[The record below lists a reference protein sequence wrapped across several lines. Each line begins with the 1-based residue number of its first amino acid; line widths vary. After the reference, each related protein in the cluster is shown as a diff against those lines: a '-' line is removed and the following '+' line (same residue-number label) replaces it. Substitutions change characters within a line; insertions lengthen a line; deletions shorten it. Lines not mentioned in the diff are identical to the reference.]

1 MTHHELS
8 PWTPDSGL
16 QRAPE
21 IQTLRRRQ
29 RRNRLALLAVD
40 IVLYCLP
47 AVIVF
52 AYFTGI

>member
-1 MTHHELS
+1 MTYQELS

-21 IQTLRRRQ
+21 VQALRRRL

-47 AVIVF
+47 AAIVF
-52 AYFTGI
+52 AYFTGL